1 MSSTREHPPL
11 TWADNPNTA
20 SCPLSGARDHAS
32 VYRLFDIMRNTPF
45 SCWSIFIVMYRT
57 TVLAALLVI
66 FYAGT
71 ADAYGS
77 LRCKGRL
84 IDVGAGAEEVIALC
98 GEPSRRI
105 VSRVPVRASVLTG
118 FTRITGYATTEQWI
132 YDRGWGKFPAVLF
145 LDDAKV
151 RRIDYLPRRSRGS

>member
-1 MSSTREHPPL
+1 
-11 TWADNPNTA
+11 
-20 SCPLSGARDHAS
+20 
-32 VYRLFDIMRNTPF
+32 
-45 SCWSIFIVMYRT
+45 MYRT
-57 TVLAALLVI
+57 TVLAVLLVT

-84 IDVGAGAEEVIALC
+84 IDVGEGAADVLALC

-105 VSRVPVRASVLTG
+105 VTRVPVRASVLTG
-118 FTRITGYATTEQWI
+118 FTRISGYATTEQWI

-145 LDDAKV
+145 FDEGEV